1 VPAAAKINR
10 EESMAIKL
18 YSWQRSSGTRVA
30 WALEELGLPFE
41 FVELDAKKQEHR
53 TEKYLA
59 VNPHGKIPALVDGEQ
74 TFFES
79 GAILLHLA
87 SKYGVE
93 KNLWPAGGGQARA
106 DAVSWTVWAMTELGP
121 YMMQYLYH
129 GLDTPVSYKPEDR
142 SKAAAA
148 YSLSQ
153 FNRCL
158 DGIEA
163 RLDGREYLLG
173 TFSLADVACASWL
186 GFGSMLGAKLDRH
199 PRVAAWSKR
208 CGERPAL
215 KRAR

>member
-1 VPAAAKINR
+1 
-10 EESMAIKL
+10 MAIKL

-30 WALEELGLPFE
+30 WALEELGLPYE
-41 FVELDAKKQEHR
+41 FIELDAKKQEHR
-53 TEKYLA
+53 SEKYLM
-59 VNPHGKIPALVDGEQ
+59 VNPHGKIPGLVDGDQ

-79 GAILLHLA
+79 GAMLLHLA

-106 DAVSWTVWAMTELGP
+106 DAVSWTVWAMTELGF

-158 DGIEA
+158 DAIEA
-163 RLDGREYLLG
+163 RLDGREFLLG
-173 TFSLADVACASWL
+173 TFSLVDVACASWL
-186 GFGSMLGAKLDRH
+186 GFGTMLGAKLDRH
-199 PRVAAWSKR
+199 SHVADWNKR